1 MINTSKIP
9 ALILAATALLF
20 TACAKKPVRAMPD
33 STQTGS
39 GGINPEQIAV
49 PGDNANLSARD
60 GGSVD
65 DASKS
70 VVEPVYFALDRSAV
84 ASAERPKIEA
94 AVKWLNDNGDKN
106 LVLIGHCDWR
116 GTAEYNLGLG
126 DRRANAVKRYLE
138 SLGVD
143 AKRLET
149 LSKGSIDAKQGGSE
163 GDWTKDRRVDFVVLK
178 R

>member
-1 MINTSKIP
+1 MINSSKILG
-9 ALILAATALLF
+9 LILAATALLF

-33 STQTGS
+33 STQTGAN
-39 GGINPEQIAV
+39 GINPEQIAV

-94 AVKWLNDNGDKN
+94 AVKWLKDNADKN
-106 LVLIGHCDWR
+106 LVLIGHCD
-116 GTAEYNLGLG
+116 
-126 DRRANAVKRYLE
+126 
-138 SLGVD
+138 
-143 AKRLET
+143 
-149 LSKGSIDAKQGGSE
+149 
-163 GDWTKDRRVDFVVLK
+163 
-178 R
+178 